1 MPACRVVFAHFAL
14 TASAIVSLAGCAAT
28 PMGPIVQAVPGP
40 GKPFAVFQAD
50 QSDCR
55 AFAADQVSG
64 QVQAS
69 NHAAVGTAALSTV
82 LGAGLGA
89 AAGSF
94 AGAAGTGAAIGA
106 GLGAGGGAAIGA
118 SNSSSDQRGIQARY
132 DAAYAQCMIARGEQV
147 PGYGPS
153 GYDPVRFAEPAPMA
167 APMPQPDP
175 LVRATQTELNR
186 LGYLGDAAD
195 GFAGPRTRTAISAYQ
210 QANAWPVDG
219 APSPRLLARLQATPT
234 AAAAPGG
241 WVAPASQGAS
251 VQPPATASAPGGWV
265 SPAVAP
271 TAAPTA
277 APVSA
282 AAPASWVAPARS
294 P

>member
-1 MPACRVVFAHFAL
+1 MPACRVVFARLAL
-14 TASAIVSLAGCAAT
+14 TASAIAFLAGCAAT

-50 QSDCR
+50 QSSCK

-69 NHAAVGTAALSTV
+69 NQTAVGTAALTTV
-82 LGAGLGA
+82 AGAGLGA
-89 AAGSF
+89 AAGSL

-106 GLGAGGGAAIGA
+106 GLGAGGGMAIGA
-118 SNSSSDQRGIQARY
+118 SNSSNDQRGIQARY
-132 DAAYAQCMIARGEQV
+132 DSAYAQCMIARGEQV
-147 PGYGPS
+147 PGYGPA

-167 APMPQPDP
+167 APLPQPDP
-175 LVRATQTELNR
+175 LVRATQTGLVR

-195 GFAGPRTRTAISAYQ
+195 GFAGPKTHAAISAYQ

-241 WVAPASQGAS
+241 WVAPASAS
-251 VQPPATASAPGGWV
+251 VSVPPTASAPGGWV
-265 SPAVAP
+265 APA
-271 TAAPTA
+271 AAPTA
-277 APVSA
+277 APLSTATPAV
-282 AAPASWVAPARS
+282 PASWVAPARS